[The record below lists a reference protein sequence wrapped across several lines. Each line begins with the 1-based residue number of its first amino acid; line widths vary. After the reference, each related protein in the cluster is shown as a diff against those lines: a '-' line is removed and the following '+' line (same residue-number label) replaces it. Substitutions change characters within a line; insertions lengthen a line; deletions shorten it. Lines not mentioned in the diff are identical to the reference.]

1 MDLQR
6 IRYRGDKE
14 DVDLLFEDYNLEGII
29 STSEERQ
36 KMEESNFR
44 NKLLKDGAFLLSSQ
58 ISPRIFNI
66 ITETKEKLDL
76 DGDYEVFCLNS
87 NTINAFAYVQ
97 PAEGKNFFIVGMTSA
112 ALEELEDLEIQ
123 FILGH
128 ELGHFLFEHNR
139 MNYLINQNQNSQG
152 VTLLPSM
159 GESIF
164 LRWRKKCEIS
174 ADRVGLLACGNFENS
189 ARAMLKTAYGLS
201 GKNLNLNVDS
211 LLQQIDDLKE
221 EPEALEVNYR
231 SHPLMPLR
239 LKVMQMFAQSPV
251 FKQIA
256 EGKSDIS
263 DQQLSEL
270 EDQADQWVNWIKR
283 HPRRPIELAAMNLVA
298 LAGLKLVMT
307 ENDVMDEEIKVIIQI
322 LHTYFTDEPGE
333 VINDIVK
340 NIKNA
345 DELINNA
352 VKEISEKGDDRHKTF
367 VLSRLADIAIADGK
381 LMKPEAGIIFE
392 IAKEFGFQ
400 EKTAYSIVVGVMNS
414 VGLAIDSKMNTLVR
428 SIKEQLLGKYGHGP
442 GAGDKVIGEPDH
454 E

>member
-1 MDLQR
+1 MNLLS

-14 DVDLLFEDYNLEGII
+14 DVDLLFRDYNLEGII

-44 NKLLKDGAFLLSSQ
+44 NQLLKDGAFLLSNQ

-66 ITETKEKLDL
+66 ITETKLKLDL
-76 DGDYEVFCLNS
+76 EGEYEVFCINS
-87 NTINAFAYVQ
+87 NSINAFAYVQ
-97 PAEGKNFFIVGMTSA
+97 PAAEKNFFIIGITST
-112 ALEELEDLEIQ
+112 ALEELEDSEIQ

-139 MNYLINQNQNSQG
+139 MNYLINRNQTSQG

-159 GESIF
+159 GESIY

-239 LKVMQMFAQSPV
+239 LKVMQMFAKSSV
-251 FKQIA
+251 FPRVVD
-256 EGKSDIS
+256 GKSEIS
-263 DQQLSEL
+263 DQEMTEL
-270 EDQADQWVNWIKR
+270 EDHTDQWVNWIKR
-283 HPRRPIELAAMNLVA
+283 YPRRPLDLAAMRLVTA
-298 LAGLKLVMT
+298 AGIKLIMT
-307 ENDVMDEEIKVIIQI
+307 ENDIMDEEVKIIIQI
-322 LHTYFTDEPGE
+322 LHEYFTDEPGVVVNE
-333 VINDIVK
+333 VVQDTKSIEK
-340 NIKNA
+340 
-345 DELINNA
+345 LINKS

-381 LMKPEAGIIFE
+381 LMKPESEIIFE
-392 IAKEFGFQ
+392 IAKELGVQ
-400 EKTAYSIVVGVMNS
+400 EKTAYSIVIGTMNS
-414 VGLAIDSKMNTLVR
+414 VGLKIDYKMNTLVR
-428 SIKEQLLGKYGHGP
+428 DIKAQLLRRY
-442 GAGDKVIGEPDH
+442 
-454 E
+454 

>member
-1 MDLQR
+1 MDLLR

-14 DVDLLFEDYNLEGII
+14 DVELLFRDYNLEGII

-44 NKLLKDGAFLLSSQ
+44 NQLLKDGAFLLSNQ

-76 DGDYEVFCLNS
+76 EGEYEVFCINS

-97 PAEGKNFFIVGMTSA
+97 PAEDKNFFIVGITSA

-139 MNYLINQNQNSQG
+139 MNYLINPNKNSQG
-152 VTLLPSM
+152 VTMLPSM

-174 ADRVGLLACGNFENS
+174 ADRVGLLACGSFENS

-221 EPEALEVNYR
+221 TPEALEVNYR

-239 LKVMQMFAQSPV
+239 LKVMQMFAESAV
-251 FKQIA
+251 FSQVV
-256 EGKSDIS
+256 EGESDIS
-263 DQQLSEL
+263 DQELTAL

-283 HPRRPIELAAMNLVA
+283 YPRRPIDLSAM
-298 LAGLKLVMT
+298 KLVTAAGIKLIMT
-307 ENDVMDEEIKVIIQI
+307 ENDIMDEEIKVIIQI
-322 LHTYFTDEPGE
+322 LHKYFTDEPGD
-333 VINDIVK
+333 VINEIVQDTE
-340 NIKNA
+340 NIEK
-345 DELINNA
+345 LINDS
-352 VKEISEKGDDRHKTF
+352 VKEIFEKGDDRHKAF
-367 VLSRLADIAIADGK
+367 ILSRLADIAIADGK
-381 LMKPEAGIIFE
+381 LLKPEAGIIFE
-392 IAKEFGFQ
+392 IGKELGFQ
-400 EKTAYSIVVGVMNS
+400 EKTAYSIVIEAMNS
-414 VGLAIDSKMNTLVR
+414 VGLAIDYKMNTLVR
-428 SIKEQLLGKYGHGP
+428 GIKEQLLKRY
-442 GAGDKVIGEPDH
+442 
-454 E
+454 

>member
-1 MDLQR
+1 MDLLS

-14 DVDLLFEDYNLEGII
+14 DVELLFRDYNLEGII

-44 NKLLKDGAFLLSSQ
+44 NQLLKDGAFLLSNQ

-66 ITETKEKLDL
+66 ITETKLKLNL
-76 DGDYEVFCLNS
+76 EGEYEVFCINS
-87 NTINAFAYVQ
+87 NSINAFAYVQ
-97 PAEGKNFFIVGMTSA
+97 PAAEKNFFIIGITSA
-112 ALEELEDLEIQ
+112 ALEELEDSEIQ

-139 MNYLINQNQNSQG
+139 MNYLVNPNKNSQG

-159 GESIF
+159 GESIY

-174 ADRVGLLACGNFENS
+174 ADRVGVLACGNFENS

-239 LKVMQMFAQSPV
+239 LKVMQMFAKSSV
-251 FKQIA
+251 FPRVVD
-256 EGKSDIS
+256 GKSEIS
-263 DQQLSEL
+263 DREMTEL
-270 EDQADQWVNWIKR
+270 EDHTDQWVNWIKR
-283 HPRRPIELAAMNLVA
+283 YPRRPLDLSAMRLVTAA
-298 LAGLKLVMT
+298 GIKLIMT
-307 ENDVMDEEIKVIIQI
+307 ENDIMDEEIKIIIQI
-322 LHTYFTDEPGE
+322 VHKYFTDEPGVVVNE
-333 VINDIVK
+333 VVQDTK
-340 NIKNA
+340 NIEK
-345 DELINNA
+345 LISKS

-381 LMKPEAGIIFE
+381 LMKPESEIIFE
-392 IAKEFGFQ
+392 IAKKLGVQ
-400 EKTAYSIVVGVMNS
+400 EKTAYSIVIGTMNS
-414 VGLAIDSKMNTLVR
+414 VGLKIDWKMNTLVR
-428 SIKEQLLGKYGHGP
+428 DIKAQLLRRY
-442 GAGDKVIGEPDH
+442 
-454 E
+454 

>member
-14 DVDLLFEDYNLEGII
+14 DVDLLFKDYNLEGII

-36 KMEESNFR
+36 KLEESNFR
-44 NKLLKDGAFLLSSQ
+44 NQLLKDGAFLLSEA
-58 ISPRIFNI
+58 ISPRIFKI
-66 ITETKEKLDL
+66 VTETKEKLDL
-76 DGDYEVFCLNS
+76 EGEYEVFCLNS
-87 NTINAFAYVQ
+87 NSINAFAYVQ
-97 PAEGKNFFIVGMTSA
+97 PAEEKNFFIIGITSA

-139 MNYLINQNQNSQG
+139 MNYLINPNPAGQG

-174 ADRVGLLACGNFENS
+174 TDRVGLLACGDFENA
-189 ARAMLKTAYGLS
+189 ARAMLKTAYGLT

-239 LKVMQMFAQSPV
+239 LKVMQMFAESPIFTQV
-251 FKQIA
+251 ISA
-256 EGKSDIS
+256 KSDIS
-263 DQQLSEL
+263 EKELKAL
-270 EDQADQWVNWIKR
+270 EDQTDQWVNWIKR
-283 HPRRPIELAAMNLVA
+283 YPRRPLQLATM
-298 LAGLKLVMT
+298 KLVTAAGIKLIMT
-307 ENDVMDEEIKVIIQI
+307 EDVIMDEEIKVIIQI
-322 LHTYFTDEPGE
+322 LHKYFTDEPGD
-333 VINDIVK
+333 VIDEITRDTK
-340 NIKNA
+340 NLDK
-345 DELINNA
+345 LIA
-352 VKEISEKGDDRHKTF
+352 TSVKEISEKGDDRHKTF

-381 LMKPEAGIIFE
+381 LAKPEAGIIFD
-392 IAKEFGFQ
+392 IAKDFGIQ
-400 EKTAYSIVVGVMNS
+400 EKAAYSIVVGGMSQVGLNIDWKMNS
-414 VGLAIDSKMNTLVR
+414 LVR
-428 SIKEQLLGKYGHGP
+428 ELKAKLLKKY
-442 GAGDKVIGEPDH
+442 
-454 E
+454 

>member
-1 MDLQR
+1 MDLLS

-14 DVDLLFEDYNLEGII
+14 DVELLFRDYNIEGII

-44 NKLLKDGAFLLSSQ
+44 NQLLKDGAFLLSNQ

-66 ITETKEKLDL
+66 ITDTKLKLNL
-76 DGDYEVFCLNS
+76 EGEYEVFCINS
-87 NTINAFAYVQ
+87 NSINAFAYVQ
-97 PAEGKNFFIVGMTSA
+97 PAAEKNFFIIGITST
-112 ALEELEDLEIQ
+112 ALEELEDSEIQ

-139 MNYLINQNQNSQG
+139 MNYLINRNQNSQG

-159 GESIF
+159 GESIY
-164 LRWRKKCEIS
+164 LRWQKKCEIS

-221 EPEALEVNYR
+221 EPEALEINYR

-239 LKVMQMFAQSPV
+239 LKVMQMFAKSSV
-251 FKQIA
+251 FTQVVN
-256 EGKSDIS
+256 GKSEFS
-263 DQQLSEL
+263 NQEMTEL
-270 EDQADQWVNWIKR
+270 EDRTDQWVNWIKR
-283 HPRRPIELAAMNLVA
+283 YPRRPLDLSAMRLVTAA
-298 LAGLKLVMT
+298 GIKLIMT
-307 ENDVMDEEIKVIIQI
+307 ENDIMDEEIKIIIQI
-322 LHTYFTDEPGE
+322 LHKYFTDEPGVVVNE
-333 VINDIVK
+333 VVQDTK
-340 NIKNA
+340 NIEK
-345 DELINNA
+345 LISES

-381 LMKPEAGIIFE
+381 LMKPESEIIFE
-392 IAKEFGFQ
+392 IAKELGVQ
-400 EKTAYSIVVGVMNS
+400 EKTAYSIVIGTMNS
-414 VGLAIDSKMNTLVR
+414 VGLKIDWKMNTLVR
-428 SIKEQLLGKYGHGP
+428 DIKAQLLRRY
-442 GAGDKVIGEPDH
+442 
-454 E
+454 